1 MYEASSEGIIMQKKH
16 FIRSYYAAKT
26 ATDCVAIIYSELGI
40 KLSVGTPNF
49 LKKVENCTKLIDSK
63 DLMEAY
69 KDLSV
74 YKSLLHINQQ

>member
-1 MYEASSEGIIMQKKH
+1 MYEASCEEVTMPKKH

-40 KLSVGTPNF
+40 SLNVNTPNF

-63 DLMEAY
+63 DLIEAY
-69 KDLSV
+69 NDLSV
-74 YKSLLHINQQ
+74 YKSLATH

>member
-1 MYEASSEGIIMQKKH
+1 MPKRH

-26 ATDCVAIIYSELGI
+26 ATDCAAIIYAELGI
-40 KLSVGTPNF
+40 RISITTPNF

-63 DLMEAY
+63 DLQEAY

-74 YKSLLHINQQ
+74 YNRLTTH